1 MVSSALFRQ
10 KKGLG
15 VHCRL
20 FNTFIEFY
28 TVPRPEEIL
37 VASNYTQVPVSC
49 SEVTEVM
56 LLGGETCMSV
66 FSKWSF

>member
-10 KKGLG
+10 RRARM
-15 VHCRL
+15 HCRL

-28 TVPRPEEIL
+28 TVPRPEDIL

-56 LLGGETCMSV
+56 LLRGEMCMSV
-66 FSKWSF
+66 CSQ